1 MEQETYRRMA
11 EIQEKHWW
19 YEARRQIIAAVLG
32 KLKLPASAEILEVGC
47 GPGANLKMLAKF
59 GKVTGVEPD
68 DFSIEHARKVSGC
81 RVEKGFLPDDLRV
94 SGPFDL
100 IGAFDVIEHVGPDLE
115 SLKTIHALTRQG
127 GYALFTV
134 PAYMFLWSQHDV
146 VNHHKR
152 RYILPQ
158 FRALLKQ
165 AGFEVSYISY
175 YNTLLF
181 PLIAGVRM
189 VKKLLKLKEAP
200 DDTIPGVAFV
210 NESLRGIFALERH
223 IIGCGCFSLPF
234 GVSVIALCRKS

>member
-11 EIQEKHWW
+11 EIQENHWW
-19 YEARRQIIAAVLG
+19 YEARRRIIASLIAT
-32 KLKLPASAEILEVGC
+32 LKLPANAEILEVGC
-47 GPGANLKMLAKF
+47 GPGANLKMLKGF
-59 GKVTGVEPD
+59 GNVVGIEPD

-100 IGAFDVIEHVGPDLE
+100 IGAFDVIEHVEPDRE
-115 SLKTIHALTRQG
+115 SLKTLYAMTKKG
-127 GYALFTV
+127 GHALFTV

-152 RYILPQ
+152 RYVLPQ
-158 FRALLKQ
+158 FRDRLRE
-165 AGFEVSYISY
+165 AGFEVRFISY

-189 VKKLLKLKEAP
+189 VKKLLRLKESP
-200 DDTIPGVAFV
+200 DDSLPGLPFV
-210 NESLRGIFALERH
+210 NTALREIFAAERH
-223 IIGCGCFSLPF
+223 ILKAAALPF
-234 GVSVIALCRKS
+234 GVSIIALCRKS